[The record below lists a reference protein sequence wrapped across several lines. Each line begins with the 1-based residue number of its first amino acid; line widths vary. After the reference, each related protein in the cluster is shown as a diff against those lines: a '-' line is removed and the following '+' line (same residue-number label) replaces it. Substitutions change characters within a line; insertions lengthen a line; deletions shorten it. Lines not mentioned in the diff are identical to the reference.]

1 MDSKRQIKILYID
14 DEAINILNFKVL
26 FNDRYKVFTSL
37 SIDESIEVIEMEKPD
52 IIFCDQKMPE
62 KKGTEFFN
70 DLVESNGPGAEAP
83 KVIITGYIENQEI
96 NASLSSKI
104 ICAVVYKP
112 IQEKQIHEIVA
123 KYVGL

>member
-70 DLVESNGPGAEAP
+70 DLVESNGPGAEVP

-112 IQEKQIHEIVA
+112 SQEKQIHEIVA

>member
-1 MDSKRQIKILYID
+1 MDSKRPIKILYID
-14 DEAINILNFKVL
+14 DEAINILNFEIL
-26 FNDRYKVFTSL
+26 FNDRYKVLTSL
-37 SIDESIEVIEMEKPD
+37 NIDESIAVIESEKPD

-70 DLVESNGPGAEAP
+70 DLVESERPGAEVP
-83 KVIITGYIENQEI
+83 KVIITGYVENQEI